1 MTTFELAPSVAD
13 DERAAATAAGVAIEN
28 AGLAV
33 LTTLRAYGIDTIF
46 GIPGTH
52 NLEFYRHLRRLGIRA
67 VTSRHEQ
74 GAGYAADGWAQ
85 RRGLPGVVITTSG
98 PGLLNALSAA
108 GTAYCESRPLI
119 LLSPGVA
126 VGDEFADTGTLH
138 ETKDA
143 TGAAGAIV
151 EWSRR
156 VATAAD
162 AVEAVHDAFELFRTG
177 RPRPVHIEVPLDVLE
192 RTADLDP
199 ELLAPRPH
207 PEPSAAGAD
216 EVVRA
221 AAALAAAS
229 RPVILAGGGAARVG
243 SSLTALAER
252 LGAPVVTTLNGK
264 GSIPESHA
272 LALGAELRL
281 HEAREVANRSDVLL
295 VIGAKVGEAE
305 LWGGVIDP
313 DGSVVR
319 VDVLGSQLQKN
330 VASDIGLVGHAEA
343 VVPQLLSALETVGH
357 RPAESSWLDL
367 DAVRARCAVEAAG
380 FSPTVAAAAA
390 DIAAALPDDV
400 IVAGDSSQ
408 ITYLG
413 MTSAVRQDASHSF
426 LYTPAYATLG
436 YGLPAAIGARVADP
450 DRPVVCVVGDGA
462 LMFAVQELATAVEQ
476 ALDLTVV
483 CVDNNGYGE
492 IRQNEIDR
500 GIDPIGVQ
508 LAQPDWAALADAF
521 GGRGHRVADRAEVGD
536 TIARALATPGLDLV
550 HIPLAVYREAAA
562 AALDP
567 EQNR

>member
-1 MTTFELAPSVAD
+1 MTLD
-13 DERAAATAAGVAIEN
+13 DERAAAFVAGVSIEN
-28 AGLAV
+28 TGLAV
-33 LTTLRAYGIDTIF
+33 LTTLRSYGIDTIF

-74 GAGYAADGWAQ
+74 GAGYAADGWGQ

-126 VGDEFADTGTLH
+126 LGDEFADVGTLH

-156 VATAAD
+156 VTTAAE
-162 AVEAVHDAFELFRTG
+162 AVQAVHDAFELFRTG
-177 RPRPVHIEVPLDVLE
+177 RPRPVHIEVPLDILE
-192 RTADLDP
+192 QAADVDP
-199 ELLAPRPH
+199 AQLIARPQ
-207 PEPSAAGAD
+207 PEPSSAD
-216 EVVRA
+216 VGDVARA
-221 AAALAAAS
+221 AALLAAAS

-243 SSLTALAER
+243 STLTTLAER

-264 GSIPESHA
+264 GSIPESHP
-272 LALGAELRL
+272 LAIGAELRL
-281 HEAREVANRSDVLL
+281 DVAREVANRSDVLL
-295 VIGAKVGEAE
+295 VIGAKIGEAE
-305 LWGGVIDP
+305 LWGGAIDP
-313 DGSVVR
+313 DGTVVR
-319 VDVLGSQLQKN
+319 IDVLRSQMQKN
-330 VASDIGLVGHAEA
+330 VASDFGLVGHAEG
-343 VVPQLLSALETVGH
+343 VVPQLLSALDGLGYQ
-357 RPAESSWLDL
+357 PAASTWLDL
-367 DAVRARCAVEAAG
+367 DVVRASCAVEAAG
-380 FSPTVAAAAA
+380 FSPAISAAAA
-390 DIAAALPDDV
+390 DIAAAIPAGA

-436 YGLPAAIGARVADP
+436 YGLPSAIGARVADP
-450 DRPVVCVVGDGA
+450 STPVVCVVGDGA
-462 LMFAVQELATAVEQ
+462 LMFAVQEFATAVEQ
-476 ALDLTVV
+476 RLDLTVV
-483 CVDNNGYGE
+483 CVDNSGYGE

-500 GIDPIGVQ
+500 GIDPIGVE

-521 GGRGHRVADRAEVGD
+521 GGRGHRVVDRAEVRE
-536 TIARALATPGLDLV
+536 TIARAVANPGLDLV
-550 HIPLAVYREAAA
+550 HIPLSVYRD
-562 AALDP
+562 ALSTGSDL
-567 EQNR
+567 EQDR